1 MKKELFIK
9 NIKQFI
15 EKGTCCFTCVKEIK
29 ERLQKENFQE
39 LYETEEWKKLPE
51 SFYVT
56 RNDSSLIAIKIPEK
70 VQNSFHIITT
80 HLDTPALLLKP
91 NGEFLSENYLEY
103 NIMPYGGL
111 LNYGWLDKNL
121 SLDGRILIKKK
132 NTWNSKIIDFQ
143 KTVAVVPSVAIH
155 QNDKAN
161 SNLDLNMQNDLQPVF
176 FLSEKTSDWIDF
188 LKKELK
194 LTTETIGDYEL
205 FLYDNSKP
213 ELFGKKDE
221 FLLSPRIDN
230 LTSVYAA
237 LESFLE
243 STSENIQVFCSFNNE
258 EIGSL
263 TKEGADSNFL
273 LDTLK
278 KIAAILNL
286 DVTSTFANSWIISSD
301 NTHAIHPN
309 HPEYADKTSKGIMG
323 KGFAIIKET
332 NSTTDSIFSTLLKDL
347 CTTKKIKY
355 QDITAKNDLV
365 GGSTLSGLSLRHVS
379 VASIDVGIPELA
391 MHSSKELCAIEDVYM
406 LYKMM
411 FEFYQ
416 TKFIQKKETFTF
428 K

>member
-1 MKKELFIK
+1 MKKEQFME
-9 NIKQFI
+9 NVKQFI

-29 ERLQKENFQE
+29 EKLKKENYQE
-39 LYETEEWKKLPE
+39 LYETNEWNKLPDK
-51 SFYVT
+51 FYVT
-56 RNDSSLIAIKIPEK
+56 RNDSSLIAIKIPK
-70 VQNSFHIITT
+70 NIKNSFHIITT

-91 NGEFLSENYLEY
+91 NGAYLSENYLEY
-103 NIMPYGGL
+103 NVMPYGGL
-111 LNYGWLDKNL
+111 LNYGWLDRNL
-121 SLDGRILIKKK
+121 SLAGRILIKKN
-132 NTWNSKIIDFQ
+132 NTWHAKIIDLQ
-143 KTVAVVPSVAIH
+143 KTVAVIPSVAIH

-161 SNLDLNMQNDLQPVF
+161 SNLDLNMQTDLQPVF
-176 FLSEKTSDWIDF
+176 FLSEKTSDWESF
-188 LKKELK
+188 LRKELK
-194 LTTETIGDYEL
+194 LTNEKIGDYEL
-205 FLYDNSKP
+205 FLYDNSQP
-213 ELFGKKDE
+213 TLFGKTNE

-243 STSENIQVFCSFNNE
+243 SSSENISVFCSFNNE

-278 KIAAILNL
+278 KVAALLNV
-286 DVTSTFANSWIISSD
+286 DITSTFANSWIISSD

-309 HPEYADKTSKGIMG
+309 HIEYADKTSKGIMG

-332 NSTTDSIFSTLLKDL
+332 NSTTDAIFSTLLKDL
-347 CTTKKIKY
+347 CTTKKILF
-355 QDITAKNDLV
+355 QDVTTKNDLV

-391 MHSSKELCAIEDVYM
+391 MHSSKELCATEDIYM

-411 FEFYQ
+411 KEFYQ
-416 TKFIQKKETFTF
+416 TKFDQKKETYTF